1 MALRFDIHLHTS
13 RYSGDSEIDPFKLVG
28 QAADRGLHGVVI
40 TEHHHAWPQEELDEL
55 LAAADVPGFVLLV
68 GFEYTSS
75 HGDVL
80 IYGLNQEQ
88 CEAFVPRKMSPG
100 EAISLAKEWDAVC
113 VAAHPTRDGLGYD
126 DRIIDLPLAA
136 MEVQSCNLN
145 INEHRLGIK
154 LASQLEMPCTA
165 SSDAH
170 RLEDVG
176 KYWTEFTV
184 PVQTTKDFKSALKW
198 GSFRPKTSSAS

>member
-13 RYSGDSEIDPFKLVG
+13 RYSGDSEIDPF
-28 QAADRGLHGVVI
+28 
-40 TEHHHAWPQEELDEL
+40 
-55 LAAADVPGFVLLV
+55 
-68 GFEYTSS
+68 
-75 HGDVL
+75 
-80 IYGLNQEQ
+80 
-88 CEAFVPRKMSPG
+88 
-100 EAISLAKEWDAVC
+100 
-113 VAAHPTRDGLGYD
+113 
-126 DRIIDLPLAA
+126 
-136 MEVQSCNLN
+136 
-145 INEHRLGIK
+145 K

-184 PVQTTKDFKSALKW
+184 PVQTMKDFKSALKS